1 MRLREFTPFLPAVT
15 FGVVVRAHDDVVELD
30 SLVDALSLER
40 LLPRFTFLHL
50 EFGNLVVIDE
60 LVVSLPSFFI
70 ILAIALAFPAILL
83 LWVVLLAGCWL
94 GRSFLMEVGWE
105 DDIESME

>member
-15 FGVVVRAHDDVVELD
+15 FGVVARAHDDVVELD

-50 EFGNLVVIDE
+50 EFGDLVGVNE
-60 LVVSLPSFFI
+60 SVVLLSSSFVV
-70 ILAIALAFPAILL
+70 LAIALAFPAILL
-83 LWVVLLAGCWL
+83 LWVVLFAGCWL
-94 GRSFLMEVGWE
+94 GRNFLMEVGWE